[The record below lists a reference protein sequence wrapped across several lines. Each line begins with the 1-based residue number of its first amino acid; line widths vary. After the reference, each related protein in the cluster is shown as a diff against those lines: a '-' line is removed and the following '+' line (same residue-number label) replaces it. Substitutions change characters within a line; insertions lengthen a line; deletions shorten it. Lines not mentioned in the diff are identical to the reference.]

1 MGDHTYVSNSY
12 ANRVIFYMNAC
23 FAVIVGA
30 GVMAQFVSGKDS
42 VTCRT
47 DGTRRIAE
55 PGSGEN
61 FHCVM
66 VFVLIYY
73 FAIAC
78 CVWAV
83 VLVYTWSL
91 IFHRLGKI
99 SANDDEGLARFEKR
113 VSYFHLLA
121 WSLPL
126 ILTIAAIF
134 LNAIDGDPL
143 TGVCFISHHVRTGPG
158 QGGGVSLDGSLVG
171 WFLILPLRSLVT
183 SLFKVLFFSGNVSVQ
198 EQDMDKHFFFI
209 FVLVPL
215 L

>member
-1 MGDHTYVSNSY
+1 
-12 ANRVIFYMNAC
+12 
-23 FAVIVGA
+23 
-30 GVMAQFVSGKDS
+30 
-42 VTCRT
+42 
-47 DGTRRIAE
+47 
-55 PGSGEN
+55 
-61 FHCVM
+61 M

-143 TGVCFISHHVRTGPG
+143 TGVCFISHHVRTPG
-158 QGGGVSLDGSLVG
+158 QEGVSLDGSLIG

-183 SLFKVLFFSGNVSVQ
+183 SRFKVFLFWKCMTVSKYQATPDV
-198 EQDMDKHFFFI
+198 
-209 FVLVPL
+209 VVSL
-215 L
+215 

>member
-1 MGDHTYVSNSY
+1 ML
-12 ANRVIFYMNAC
+12 
-23 FAVIVGA
+23 
-30 GVMAQFVSGKDS
+30 
-42 VTCRT
+42 
-47 DGTRRIAE
+47 

-83 VLVYTWSL
+83 VLVYTWSF

-158 QGGGVSLDGSLVG
+158 QEGGVTLDGSLIG

-183 SLFKVLFFSGNVSVQ
+183 SLFKVLFLFWEYDSVQ
-198 EQDMDKHFFFI
+198 EQDMDEHFVFHFCIGSTFVKSSYKYVLAI
-209 FVLVPL
+209 FWITRCQITDLH
-215 L
+215 

>member
-1 MGDHTYVSNSY
+1 ML
-12 ANRVIFYMNAC
+12 
-23 FAVIVGA
+23 
-30 GVMAQFVSGKDS
+30 
-42 VTCRT
+42 
-47 DGTRRIAE
+47 

-158 QGGGVSLDGSLVG
+158 QEGGVSLDVSLIG

-183 SLFKVLFFSGNVSVQ
+183 SLFKVLFLHRV
-198 EQDMDKHFFFI
+198 E
-209 FVLVPL
+209 
-215 L
+215 